1 MTKAMTGRF
10 VRVTAADG
18 HAFRTYVSEPAGEA
32 RGAVIVLQEIFGI
45 NHHIR
50 AVTDRIA
57 AEGYRGFA
65 PDLFARGG
73 RDIELGYEAAD
84 GAEGRRI
91 RMAIPL
97 EATMAD
103 MAATLALA
111 RQNEPVAVIG
121 FCWGGSLA
129 YLAACRLAGLNAAI
143 GYYGGMIVDHIDE
156 KPQCPVELHF
166 GRNDPHI
173 PLTGVARIQ
182 QAYPAMPIHLYEAGH
197 GFHCDERKDF
207 HSASATLAWQ
217 RSMTFLNDHMHS

>member
-1 MTKAMTGRF
+1 MNATDGQF
-10 VRVTAADG
+10 VHVTAADG
-18 HAFRTYVSEPAGEA
+18 HALRTYVSEPAGPA
-32 RGAVIVLQEIFGI
+32 RGAVLVFQEIFGV

-50 AVTDRIA
+50 SVTERIA
-57 AEGYRGFA
+57 AEGYRGLA

-103 MAATLALA
+103 IAATLALA
-111 RQNEPVAVIG
+111 RQTGPVAVMG

-129 YLAACRLAGLNAAI
+129 YLSACRLAGLSAAI
-143 GYYGGMIVDHIDE
+143 GYYGGMIGDHIDE
-156 KPQCPVELHF
+156 KPQCPIELHF

-173 PLTGVARIQ
+173 ALTGVARIQ
-182 QAYPAMPIHLYEAGH
+182 QAYPTMPIHLYEAGH

-207 HSASATLAWQ
+207 HPPSAALAWQ
-217 RSMTFLNDHMHS
+217 RSMTFLNKHMHS